1 MSINSI
7 NNLPKLKIPNLFESP
22 NNPKKTPNPLK
33 FTTESSMEETNKP
46 TLQKNDVEKKQKAQ
60 RTSENWYG

>member
-7 NNLPKLKIPNLFESP
+7 NNLPSLKIPRLFDSP
-22 NNPKKTPNPLK
+22 VNPKKTPNHLK
-33 FTTESSMEETNKP
+33 FTTESSMEETNKSAS
-46 TLQKNDVEKKQKAQ
+46 QKSDIEKKKKTQ